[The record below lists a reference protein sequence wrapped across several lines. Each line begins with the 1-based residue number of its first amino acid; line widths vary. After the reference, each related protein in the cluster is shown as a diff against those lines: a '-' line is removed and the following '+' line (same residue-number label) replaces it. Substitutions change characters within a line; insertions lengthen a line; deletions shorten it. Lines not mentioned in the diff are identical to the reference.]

1 MMISTGL
8 PELSSEKDLNYL
20 RDTLV
25 CIIVEYTE
33 IYIEKNILLLRD
45 TITQF
50 VFFFLSIIFFKYY
63 LQQKEYF
70 FLMIVLEYTYH
81 KFYKRSLLYTQ
92 EKNFTFFSKIL

>member
-50 VFFFLSIIFFKYY
+50 VFLFLSIIFNK
-63 LQQKEYF
+63 KNIF
-70 FLMIVLEYTYH
+70 FW
-81 KFYKRSLLYTQ
+81 
-92 EKNFTFFSKIL
+92 